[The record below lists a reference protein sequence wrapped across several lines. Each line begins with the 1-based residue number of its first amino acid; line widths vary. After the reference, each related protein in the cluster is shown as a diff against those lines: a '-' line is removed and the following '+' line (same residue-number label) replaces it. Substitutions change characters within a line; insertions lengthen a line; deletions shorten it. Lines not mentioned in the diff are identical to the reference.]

1 MFAALS
7 WASAMVGKLDREAQA
22 RIADLLG
29 RSHAVSHYSGMD
41 CWLLVVHRM
50 CTALG
55 ASLQIPAPQV
65 LCKKMCE
72 CDSAAQSLL
81 RTYRDDGEACI
92 FKNIDD
98 MFDVQTNWKIGI
110 LVPPAGSTVSDATA
124 AWQSVGG
131 IMDEFFDNRFDIER
145 KAQCVRHDRS
155 CFLYPDYTRSDCHDK
170 SESAGS
176 EQRTSGPSERTAE
189 RNIGMAFGS
198 TTCVDFS
205 QVGGGRGM
213 VGRSMRQFAAWKRE
227 RLKMH
232 ALGKEAL
239 VWHECVPEF
248 PAETMFDDFAGTHH
262 VVSLLVDPRLFG
274 WPVRRIRRFTILIDK
289 ARFNL
294 KGEITLASL
303 ARDYGSSC
311 NLSAD
316 DLLMAPSEVVVERI
330 VAPP

>member
-7 WASAMVGKLDREAQA
+7 WAIAMVGKLDREAQA

-55 ASLQIPAPQV
+55 ATLHIPAPQV

-81 RTYRDDGEACI
+81 RTYRDVGEACI

-145 KAQCVRHDRS
+145 KAPCVRHDRS

-176 EQRTSGPSERTAE
+176 EQRTSGPSGRTAE

-239 VWHECVPEF
+239 VWHECVPRVSSRNHVRRF
-248 PAETMFDDFAGTHH
+248 RRHTPCGQFVGRPAT
-262 VVSLLVDPRLFG
+262 G
-274 WPVRRIRRFTILIDK
+274 WPVRRTRRFTILIDK